1 MGKINVQTQYKEQ
14 VKRKLNIDHINYINF
29 IKDNALSEEVKYTM
43 FSRWL
48 IFNCCPQARCKQ
60 TNKTYWMTKFSASFR
75 RKINIYKN

>member
-43 FSRWL
+43 FARWL
-48 IFNCCPQARCKQ
+48 ICNCCPSQ
-60 TNKTYWMTKFSASFR
+60 M
-75 RKINIYKN
+75 

>member
-43 FSRWL
+43 FARWL

-60 TNKTYWMTKFSASFR
+60 TNKQIKHTEWLNSVHHLEEK
-75 RKINIYKN
+75 